1 MTGGKMI
8 NDKKMGFLRKI
19 GFLFALL
26 PLLSGCIREEEVVNT
41 PQGNFETLWKIIDEQ
56 YCFLEYKQ
64 IDWNAIHTKYS
75 KLVTNNM
82 TSEGLFEVLGNML
95 NELQD
100 GHVNLASSHNVSYY
114 DAWYQD
120 YPRNFREDIVEDY
133 YLGKASSDYR
143 TAAGIKYK
151 ILEDNI
157 GYIRYE
163 SFSSGIG
170 NGNLDEILSYLAV
183 CNGVII
189 DVRSNGGGN
198 VTNSTRIAARFTNEK
213 VLTGYIRHKTGKG
226 HNDFSDPY
234 PIYLEPNDGVR
245 WQKKAV
251 VLTNRRSY
259 SATND
264 FVNQMRYLPNVTTM
278 GDKTGGGSGMPFTSE
293 LPNGWTVRFSAS
305 PHLSVDMEQIEWGID
320 PDIKVD
326 MLPADEANNI
336 DTIIEKAR
344 AFLNGKWT
352 PEANQ

>member
-1 MTGGKMI
+1 MI
-8 NDKKMGFLRKI
+8 TNRRNISVGSRCLI
-19 GFLFALL
+19 LLALL
-26 PLLSGCIREEEVVNT
+26 LLPAGCIREDDVTNT
-41 PQGNFETLWKIIDEQ
+41 PEGNFETLWKIIDEH

-64 IDWNAIHTKYS
+64 IDWDAIHTQYS
-75 KLVTNNM
+75 KLITNNM
-82 TSEGLFEVLGNML
+82 SGEGLFEVLGKML

-133 YLGKASSDYR
+133 YLGKASTDYR
-143 TAAGIKYK
+143 TAAGMKYK

-163 SFSSGIG
+163 SFSAGIG
-170 NGNLDEILSYLAV
+170 NGNLDEVLSYLAV
-183 CNGVII
+183 CNGLII
-189 DVRSNGGGN
+189 DVRNNGGGN

-213 VLTGYIRHKTGKG
+213 VLTGYISHKTGKG
-226 HNDFSDPY
+226 HNDFSEPY
-234 PIYLEPNDGVR
+234 PIYLEPNEGVR
-245 WQKKAV
+245 WQKKVV

-264 FVNQMRYLPNVTTM
+264 FVNQMRCLPNVTIM

-305 PHLSVDMEQIEWGID
+305 PHYGLNMEQIEWGID

-326 MLPADEANNI
+326 ILAEDEAASPPK
-336 DTIIEKAR
+336 DTIIETAR
-344 AFLNGKWT
+344 AFLSVK
-352 PEANQ
+352 